1 MRGKLVSTIL
11 LFVFI
16 LAMPAQ
22 AVETRSV
29 TTVPSLAINGTVAT
43 CSAICRSGDSSDA
56 ISVTLSLWRG
66 TTLVARW
73 TASGST
79 LVTISE
85 QCTVLTGQTYTLVLD
100 YSINGIA
107 QTPISVS
114 KSS

>member
-1 MRGKLVSTIL
+1 MRKKLISTIL
-11 LFVFI
+11 LFVCI
-16 LAMPAQ
+16 LAIPAQ
-22 AVETRSV
+22 AIETRSV
-29 TTVPSLAINGTVAT
+29 TTVPSLSINGTVAT
-43 CSAICRSGDSSDA
+43 CSAICRSGGSSDT

-66 TTLVARW
+66 TTLVTRW

-85 QCTVLTGQTYTLVLD
+85 QCTILSGQTYTLILD